1 MAQLSAQTASSN
13 TTNVIKESL
22 ENKWNES
29 YLIHGNSSDVITE
42 VNSRMHGCIKSVES
56 QEINTGA
63 EKFQQITVEIEKL
76 ITNQLQLITQREQT
90 IIQKHRQESTNAVNR
105 IITRGRSYQRANEKE
120 HQRLL
125 EEYIVQLEKA
135 LVEHLDHLHK
145 AIEHDQEKIIAR
157 SRQFIE
163 DCAFD
168 ALAARQTILNKA
180 FSSAN
185 TMITEILTHHKK
197 RFWVMK
203 KQTVGREEL
212 RTIDLRIYSTVGE
225 NQDGLVCD
233 KISDRNKFIKTI
245 NDTKSENIPKRT
257 VYLKSDPSITIPR
270 T

>member
-1 MAQLSAQTASSN
+1 
-13 TTNVIKESL
+13 
-22 ENKWNES
+22 
-29 YLIHGNSSDVITE
+29 
-42 VNSRMHGCIKSVES
+42 MHGCIKSVES
-56 QEINTGA
+56 QEINIGV

-105 IITRGRSYQRANEKE
+105 IITRGRSYQRANERE
-120 HQRLL
+120 HQRFL

-145 AIEHDQEKIIAR
+145 AIEHDQEKIIGK
-157 SRQFIE
+157 SRDFIQG
-163 DCAFD
+163 CTLD
-168 ALAARQTILNKA
+168 ALTARQTILNDA
-180 FSSAN
+180 FSGAN
-185 TMITEILTHHKK
+185 TMITEILTHHKTK
-197 RFWVMK
+197 FWDIK
-203 KQTVGREEL
+203 KQPVGREEL

-245 NDTKSENIPKRT
+245 RDTKSPNEPKRT